1 MNKKKGKKKRKISFK
16 KVFRFFLLV
25 ILCVIVYFI
34 LSHMKISNIYISG
47 NSNIKDQEIIRLAG
61 LEDYPSLVNNGSLI
75 IRKRLKSS
83 DMIIDAKVKIKFAK
97 VYIEVLEN
105 RPLFYDKSKNKT
117 IMLDKKEMDMVV
129 TPYLLNY
136 VPDTIYDEFVEV
148 LSKVNQDILE
158 RISDI
163 EYNPNTVDSKRFYL
177 SMTDGN
183 YVYLTLNSFT
193 RINGYI
199 DMVKQFNG
207 RKGILYLDSGGYFE
221 IKE

>member
-1 MNKKKGKKKRKISFK
+1 MNKKKGKKKRKISLK

-25 ILCVIVYFI
+25 IICVIAYFI
-34 LSHMKISNIYISG
+34 LLHMKISNIYISG
-47 NSNIKDQEIIRLAG
+47 NKTLKDQEIIRLAG
-61 LEDYPSLVNNGSLI
+61 LEDYPSLVNNTSLI
-75 IRKRLKSS
+75 IRRRLKSS
-83 DMIIDAKVKIKFAK
+83 DMIIDAKVKIKFGK

-117 IMLDKKEMDMVV
+117 IMYDKKEMDMVV

-136 VPDTIYDEFVEV
+136 VPDTIYDEFVEA

>member
-1 MNKKKGKKKRKISFK
+1 MNKKKGKKKRRINIK
-16 KVFRFFLLV
+16 KVFKFLLFV
-25 ILCVIVYFI
+25 IICVITYMI
-34 LSHMKISNIYISG
+34 LTNTKISNIYIDG
-47 NSNIKDQEIIRLAG
+47 NETLKDQEIIRLAG
-61 LEDYPSLVNNGSLI
+61 LEDYPSVLKNNSLI
-75 IRKRLKSS
+75 IKKRLKSS
-83 DMIIDAKVKIKFAK
+83 DSIIDAKVSIKFNK
-97 VYIEVLEN
+97 VYIKVIEN
-105 RPLFYDKSKNKT
+105 RPLFYNKSKNKT
-117 IMLDKKEMDMVV
+117 VMFDKKEMDIVV

-136 VPDTIYDEFVEV
+136 VPDTIYDEFVEAMTKINP
-148 LSKVNQDILE
+148 SILE

-207 RKGILYLDSGGYFE
+207 KKGILYLDSGGYFE